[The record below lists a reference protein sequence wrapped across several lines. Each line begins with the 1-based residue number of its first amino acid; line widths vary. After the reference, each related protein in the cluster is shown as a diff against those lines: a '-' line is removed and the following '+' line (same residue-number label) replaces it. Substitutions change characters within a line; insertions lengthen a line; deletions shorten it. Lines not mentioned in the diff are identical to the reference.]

1 MTGKTILT
9 LSEAAEMRAESE
21 KDFAESRK
29 CQRICGL
36 LVAAACIEALVGGGI
51 GVFSRDMMLC
61 MPWFGVAM
69 VCAGLALEMRLHA
82 MRNDRK
88 GHELMLALENGL
100 DADGWQTI
108 MGYPHP
114 WKTW

>member
-69 VCAGLALEMRLHA
+69 VCAGAALEMRLRA
-82 MRNDRK
+82 SRSDQE
-88 GHELMLALENGL
+88 GHDLMLDLENSL
-100 DADGWQTI
+100 DADSWQKV

-114 WKTW
+114 WKTF